1 MPSNA
6 NGVAFQNPI
15 TISSGSLTPRLV
27 SADVSLPTTPFFVE
41 AARNLFARLNTHEF
55 AAPVLTG
62 SNNDLVFIARLAG
75 DQNVAIQYSDPGA
88 NNASIGVAVRSFLTT
103 ALTGTNNDLTY
114 EAVATGGGTSLVTIA
129 YVDPAG
135 NNAAESVTVSGT
147 AITVHLA
154 TGSGGAITSTG
165 ATILASIR
173 ASAAASALVT
183 VALAVDNDGT
193 GAVTA
198 LTATALSGNTVVV
211 SLATGPTGTITST
224 AAQVKAAIEASTAAA
239 LVMVVAL
246 AASNDG
252 TGVVTALGETPLLGP
267 TGTLPTLDVTL
278 KHGDTQVAADLVT
291 HSAFAQKT
299 TATTEFKTFSVVAP
313 YAQWLFDVGGTTPV
327 FAVSLTVSYNP
338 N

>member
-1 MPSNA
+1 MPKNV
-6 NGVAFQNPI
+6 NGVNFQAPI
-15 TISSGSLTPRLV
+15 TISSGSLTPQLIA
-27 SADVSLPTTPFFVE
+27 ADVSLPATPFFVE

-62 SNNDLVFIARLAG
+62 SNNDLAFIARLAG
-75 DQNVAIQYSDPGA
+75 DQNVAIQYSDPSA
-88 NNASIGVAVRSFLTT
+88 NNAALGVTVRSFLTT
-103 ALTGTNNDLTY
+103 ALTGSNNDLTY
-114 EAVATGGGTSLVTIA
+114 ETVATGGGTSLVTIA
-129 YVDPAG
+129 YVDPAA
-135 NNAAESVTVSGT
+135 NSQTESVTVSGN

-183 VALAVDNDGT
+183 VALAVGNDGT

-198 LTATALSGNTVVV
+198 LTATALSGNNVVV
-211 SLATGPTGTITST
+211 SLATGSAGAITST
-224 AAQVKAAIEASTAAA
+224 AAQVKAAIEASAAAAA
-239 LVMVVAL
+239 LMVVKL

-252 TGVVTALGETPLLGP
+252 TGIVTALGETALLGP
-267 TGTLPTLDVTL
+267 TGTSPTLDVTL
-278 KHGDTQVAADLVT
+278 KHSDTQVSADAVT

-299 TATTEFKTFSVVAP
+299 TATTEFKSFTAVAP

-327 FAVSLTVSYNP
+327 FAISLTVSYNP